1 VNYGENAVEC
11 GPADVKYL
19 RNEALLG
26 FGEACNWAFENL
38 WAAGNDLLLLDPHS
52 EVTAGFLEE
61 MAAVLHWHERHAVVT
76 PRTNSA
82 AFFGLGSHD
91 VWLKL
96 RDSLPRYQIVPA
108 AGPFCMLIKSEI
120 LERFS
125 LFDHSFDSGIDQAH
139 DFVCRIN
146 RCGFSALAA
155 NRAFVSY
162 REPPSASEYV
172 RSAVLTE
179 RYPEFD
185 RRIAEYA
192 NFQIDPLETFAAL
205 YAPHKPRILYDLY
218 HLTAHHSGTS
228 DFALNL
234 LREIAPLMSE
244 EYDLYVG
251 AGEAQAFFMPELRGY
266 RLRDEQS
273 DPPMVF
279 DLVYKPCQL
288 FRWAEFARMNRLAPR
303 LAFTFLDAIAVRC
316 DYIGNAEVK
325 AVVAQTVE
333 LSDLVF
339 TISEFSRSDF
349 AAFYSVEAPM
359 PVIYLGTHAQPP
371 PEERAQGEYLLIM
384 GNALAH
390 KGVAEAVAH
399 LGGDWPIVVL
409 GGEEKQPQANVR
421 WLPSG
426 NLSRRFMHDLM
437 VKARLLVYPS
447 YYEGYGLPVA
457 DALALGKPVI
467 VLDTAV
473 NREIARN
480 TGDPNLH
487 LVSSSKDLHDAVQRV
502 WAEAPQPPNPHP
514 RCWADT
520 GKEYMAA
527 FEKLL
532 RKDIDVDKLRG
543 RWETVRFVESRG

>member
-1 VNYGENAVEC
+1 M
-11 GPADVKYL
+11 
-19 RNEALLG
+19 
-26 FGEACNWAFENL
+26 
-38 WAAGNDLLLLDPHS
+38 AGNDLLLLDPDW

-61 MAAVLHWHERHAVVT
+61 MAAVLHLHERHAVVT

-82 AFFGLGSHD
+82 AFFGLGLHD
-91 VWLKL
+91 VWLKM
-96 RDSLPRYQIVPA
+96 RASLPRYQIVPA
-108 AGPFCMLIKSEI
+108 AGPFCMLIKSEV
-120 LERFS
+120 LERFG
-125 LFDHSFDSGIDQAH
+125 LFDNSFASANDQAH
-139 DFVCRIN
+139 DFTCRIN

-162 REPPSASEYV
+162 REPPFASEYL

-192 NFQIDPLETFAAL
+192 SFQIDPLETFPAL

-218 HLTAHHSGTS
+218 HLAPQHSGTS

-234 LREIAPLMSE
+234 LREIAPLISE

-251 AGEAQAFFMPELRGY
+251 AGEGQAFFLPELRGY
-266 RLRDEQS
+266 RLHDEKS

-279 DLVYKPCQL
+279 DLAYKPCHV
-288 FRWAEFARMNRLAPR
+288 FRWPEFARMNRLAPR
-303 LAFTFLDAIAVRC
+303 VAFTFLDAIAIRC
-316 DYIGNAEVK
+316 DYIGNAEVR
-325 AVVAQTVE
+325 AVVARTAE

-349 AAFYSVEAPM
+349 AAFYLVEAPM
-359 PVIYLGTHAQPP
+359 PVIYLGTHAQPSP
-371 PEERAQGEYLLIM
+371 REPALGEYLLIM

-390 KGVAEAVAH
+390 KGVPEAVAH
-399 LGGDWPIVVL
+399 LGGDWPIIVL
-409 GGEEKQPQANVR
+409 GGEEKQPQANIR
-421 WLPSG
+421 WQPSG
-426 NLSRRFMHDLM
+426 NLSRRFMHDLLS
-437 VKARLLVYPS
+437 KARVLVYPS

-467 VLDTAV
+467 VLDTDV

-487 LVSSSKDLHDAVQRV
+487 RVRSLKDLRAAVQRL
-502 WAEAPQPPNPHP
+502 WDEPPHPPNPHP
-514 RCWADT
+514 RRWPETAH
-520 GKEYMAA
+520 EYMAA
-527 FEKLL
+527 FHELV
-532 RKDIDVDKLRG
+532 RKDINVEKLRR
-543 RWETVRFVESRG
+543 RWETIRLVESTG